1 MKLTRL
7 VNTTLAVD
15 TLLESAYFTN
25 DLHRFFWQLGLS
37 DYTISDINKNYD
49 LAWDKVHKGLQ
60 AWQKINASSAT
71 VEQLVSILKSLKN
84 LDAAGNQ
91 DQRRPGSSSTIPQ
104 QNQIANSQRLRDEPD
119 SQTNSP
125 LPHRRSELDSKLM
138 ITEDIW
144 VLWLIRRP
152 EEAKHPQHSFLV
164 LEGREGE
171 QNKTFF
177 FDFVTQ
183 HKDDI
188 KNPGLYKGK
197 VQIDAAFGNKDELGS
212 PLLHFGI
219 KALMR
224 LTNTKPVGEKW
235 MIRKD
240 IANKLIQNVLESW
253 RNPPP
258 FNVAGSESLLAQ
270 SSAHSYKDEVGHN
283 CYTWAAG
290 QIKKLRELDD
300 IIELPENLLQL
311 IITVPSTLL
320 VDSPNPV
327 RKVLK
332 RVSKILLA
340 KFTSDTAFPFL
351 LLMFV
356 LFVGY
361 IYKPYF

>member
-1 MKLTRL
+1 MIT
-7 VNTTLAVD
+7 
-15 TLLESAYFTN
+15 
-25 DLHRFFWQLGLS
+25 
-37 DYTISDINKNYD
+37 
-49 LAWDKVHKGLQ
+49 
-60 AWQKINASSAT
+60 
-71 VEQLVSILKSLKN
+71 
-84 LDAAGNQ
+84 GNQ